1 MLDMFKHNQN
11 AFTGF
16 EMADAALELSKFFQ
30 LGAQHLPESSIELLE
45 HLATSLLEELK
56 STRSIERKKAMI
68 VDFTSYA
75 IYTGMLIREQR
86 LAVDM
91 IMYRNNTGLDN

>member
-1 MLDMFKHNQN
+1 MNNYNSN

-16 EMADAALELSKFFQ
+16 EMAEVADQ
-30 LGAQHLPESSIELLE
+30 LPERFMLGLSHLDASALDQLDY
-45 HLATSLLEELK
+45 LATSFLEEIK
-56 STRSIERKKAMI
+56 AARTKKEKKEILME
-68 VDFTSYA
+68 VLSYA

-86 LAVDM
+86 LTVDM

>member
-1 MLDMFKHNQN
+1 MIKSNPN

-16 EMADAALELSKFFQ
+16 EMADVANELPRHFELGLDHLDPSALDQ
-30 LGAQHLPESSIELLE
+30 LEFLAEGLLG
-45 HLATSLLEELK
+45 ELK
-56 STRSIERKKAMI
+56 TTRSAKEKKFMVAE
-68 VDFTSYA
+68 FLSYA

-86 LAVDM
+86 LTVDM

>member
-1 MLDMFKHNQN
+1 MLEHNQN

-16 EMADAALELSKFFQ
+16 EMASVADQ
-30 LGAQHLPESSIELLE
+30 LPERFILGLDHLDPSALDQLE
-45 HLATSLLEELK
+45 YLAESFLK
-56 STRSIERKKAMI
+56 EIKAARTKKEKKEILME
-68 VDFTSYA
+68 VLSYS

-86 LAVDM
+86 LTVDL

>member
-1 MLDMFKHNQN
+1 MIELNPN

-16 EMADAALELSKFFQ
+16 EMADVAGQ
-30 LGAQHLPESSIELLE
+30 LPERFRLGLE
-45 HLATSLLEELK
+45 HLDASALDQLGFLAEGLLEELK
-56 STRSIERKKAMI
+56 TTRSAKEKKLMVAEFI
-68 VDFTSYA
+68 SYA

-86 LAVDM
+86 LTVDM

>member
-1 MLDMFKHNQN
+1 MFEHNPN

-16 EMADAALELSKFFQ
+16 EMADVAEQLPERFNLGLNHLDASALEQ
-30 LGAQHLPESSIELLE
+30 LDY
-45 HLATSLLEELK
+45 LATSFLEEIK
-56 STRSIERKKAMI
+56 AARTKKEKKAILME
-68 VDFTSYA
+68 VLSYA

-86 LAVDM
+86 LTIDM

>member
-1 MLDMFKHNQN
+1 MFEHNPN

-16 EMADAALELSKFFQ
+16 EMADVAGQ
-30 LGAQHLPESSIELLE
+30 LPEHFTLGLAHLDTSALDQLEFLAEGLLG
-45 HLATSLLEELK
+45 ELK
-56 STRSIERKKAMI
+56 TTRSLKEKKLIIAEFI
-68 VDFTSYA
+68 SYA

-86 LAVDM
+86 LTIDM

>member
-1 MLDMFKHNQN
+1 MLKHDHR

-16 EMADAALELSKFFQ
+16 ELADAAIELPKFFE
-30 LGAQHLPESSIELLE
+30 LGIQNLPSSSIEILD
-45 HLATSLLEELK
+45 HLASSFFEELK
-56 STRSIERKKAMI
+56 TTRSADKKKAMLI
-68 VDFTSYA
+68 DFISYA

-86 LAVDM
+86 LAVDL

>member
-1 MLDMFKHNQN
+1 MIKSDQN

-16 EMADAALELSKFFQ
+16 EMADVASELPRRFELGLDHLDPSALDQ
-30 LGAQHLPESSIELLE
+30 LDYLASSF
-45 HLATSLLEELK
+45 LEEIK
-56 STRSIERKKAMI
+56 AARTKKEKKAILME
-68 VDFTSYA
+68 VLSYA

-86 LAVDM
+86 LTVDM

>member
-1 MLDMFKHNQN
+1 MLKSDQN

-16 EMADAALELSKFFQ
+16 EMADVAGQ
-30 LGAQHLPESSIELLE
+30 LPERFNLNLNSLDASALDQLKFLAEGLLG
-45 HLATSLLEELK
+45 ELK
-56 STRSIERKKAMI
+56 TTRSVKEKKLLIAEFI
-68 VDFTSYA
+68 SYA

-86 LAVDM
+86 LTVDM

>member
-1 MLDMFKHNQN
+1 MFEHNPN

-16 EMADAALELSKFFQ
+16 EMADVADR
-30 LGAQHLPESSIELLE
+30 LPERFILGLDHLDASALDQLDY
-45 HLATSLLEELK
+45 LATSFLEEIK
-56 STRSIERKKAMI
+56 AARTKKEKKAILME
-68 VDFTSYA
+68 VLSYA

-86 LAVDM
+86 LTVDM